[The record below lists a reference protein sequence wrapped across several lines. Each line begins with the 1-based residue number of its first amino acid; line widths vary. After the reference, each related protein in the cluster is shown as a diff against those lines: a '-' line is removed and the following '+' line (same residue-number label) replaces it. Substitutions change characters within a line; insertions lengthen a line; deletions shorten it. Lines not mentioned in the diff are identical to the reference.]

1 MGAKH
6 PLQETIQ
13 QSYGAM
19 MNIKEIL
26 ASETPL
32 TNEERK
38 EIYRRKKEDLDVTM
52 GYYNQDDDPQYI
64 EWLEEQSND

>member
-6 PLQETIQ
+6 PFKETIQ

-26 ASETPL
+26 TSETPL